1 MIIKILYKKSFQFVR
16 SSNNITDLWLADPAR
31 DPGAG
36 AAQEAGGQAGRHSG
50 PAHTEPH
57 HAARGGED
65 YITIKGVL
73 NQLFPAPQTIEA
85 ASPADSVLGEHSAPG
100 SAAEACSQ
108 GGVSGVQQHQDI
120 VALSVMM
127 NAK

>member
-1 MIIKILYKKSFQFVR
+1 M
-16 SSNNITDLWLADPAR
+16 ADPAR

-65 YITIKGVL
+65 YITNEGVL
-73 NQLFPAPQTIEA
+73 NQLFAAPQTIEA

-120 VALSVMM
+120 VALLVVNPSLYIVHDCST
-127 NAK
+127 